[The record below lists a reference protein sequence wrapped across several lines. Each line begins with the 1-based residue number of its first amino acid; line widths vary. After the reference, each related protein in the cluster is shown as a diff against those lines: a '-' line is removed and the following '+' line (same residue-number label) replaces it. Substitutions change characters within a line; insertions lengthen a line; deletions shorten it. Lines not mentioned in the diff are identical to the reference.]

1 MNRKSSPVSSQ
12 AIHSVIGVAIMFL
25 FPHLPIPLPHVTPVG
40 MEILGIFIGT
50 LYLWTTVDPVWSSLL
65 SIFMVGISSYAP
77 MGQVLQSAFGFP
89 VVVQMFFLMI
99 VMNCLV
105 HNHLTAYIGRF
116 FLTLKINSGRPW
128 VFSAML
134 MFGSM
139 LMAAF
144 VGAFSPIFL
153 FWPVLYNIF
162 EDIGMKKGDKY
173 PTIMIILIA
182 FGAMLGFPVPPYS
195 GNSLAL
201 LNNFSTI
208 TENMGNKVV
217 VNNAAYMLLAV
228 VHAVIAV
235 TVIILFCKYVLRPDV
250 SKLKDLDVETLKKN
264 PLPPLN
270 NNQKFMAV
278 SFILYILS
286 MLLPSILPKTGFIK
300 FLSENSYG
308 IAIGYT
314 AILACVNLNK
324 DSSEPVLPFGKVMSR
339 FAWPTFFLCTSAIL
353 LGNVLTNESTGISAF
368 LNAILSPIFKGMSSV
383 TFCLMLM
390 VITVILTNLC
400 NSLVIGMLLQPVIA
414 AFCATSGMNPAPLV
428 ALLIIFVLSSA
439 GITPAASPDAAML
452 HGNQD
457 WLEGK
462 DVYKYASV
470 FVVLELILICA
481 VGIPFA
487 MALLN

>member
-1 MNRKSSPVSSQ
+1 
-12 AIHSVIGVAIMFL
+12 
-25 FPHLPIPLPHVTPVG
+25 
-40 MEILGIFIGT
+40 
-50 LYLWTTVDPVWSSLL
+50 
-65 SIFMVGISSYAP
+65 
-77 MGQVLQSAFGFP
+77 
-89 VVVQMFFLMI
+89 MFFLMI

-173 PTIMIILIA
+173 PIIMIILIA

-278 SFILYILS
+278 SFILYILFFCN
-286 MLLPSILPKTGFIK
+286 LLPDADGDYGDTDQPVQQSGNRYAAAAGYRSILRYFW
-300 FLSENSYG
+300 Y
-308 IAIGYT
+308 
-314 AILACVNLNK
+314 
-324 DSSEPVLPFGKVMSR
+324 
-339 FAWPTFFLCTSAIL
+339 
-353 LGNVLTNESTGISAF
+353 ESGSVSSAF
-368 LNAILSPIFKGMSSV
+368 HYLCIIQRRHYSGSFSLCSHASWKSGLAERKR
-383 TFCLMLM
+383 CL
-390 VITVILTNLC
+390 
-400 NSLVIGMLLQPVIA
+400 
-414 AFCATSGMNPAPLV
+414 
-428 ALLIIFVLSSA
+428 
-439 GITPAASPDAAML
+439 
-452 HGNQD
+452 
-457 WLEGK
+457 
-462 DVYKYASV
+462 
-470 FVVLELILICA
+470 
-481 VGIPFA
+481 
-487 MALLN
+487 

>member
-1 MNRKSSPVSSQ
+1 MNRKSFPVSAKTIH
-12 AIHSVIGVAIMFL
+12 AIIGVAIMLL
-25 FPHLPIPLPHVTPVG
+25 FPRLPIALPHVTPVG

-50 LYLWTTVDPVWSSLL
+50 LYLWTTVDPIWASLL
-65 SIFMVGISSYAP
+65 SIFMVGVSSYAP
-77 MGQVLQSAFGFP
+77 MPQVLQSAFGAP

-116 FLTLKINSGRPW
+116 FLTLKINNGRPW

-144 VGAFSPIFL
+144 IGAFSPIFL
-153 FWPVLYNIF
+153 FWPVLYDIF

-173 PTIMIILIA
+173 PTIMLMLIT

-217 VNNAAYMLLAV
+217 VNNAAYMFLAII
-228 VHAVIAV
+228 HAVIAMI
-235 TVIILFCKYVLRPDV
+235 VIILFCKYVLRPDV
-250 SKLKDLDVETLKKN
+250 SKLKDLDIEKLKKN

-278 SFILYILS
+278 SFVLYILS
-286 MLLPSILPKTGFIK
+286 MLLPSILPRTGFIG
-300 FLSENSYG
+300 FLSQNSTG
-308 IAIGYT
+308 IALGYT
-314 AILACVNLNK
+314 ALLACVNLNK
-324 DSSEPVLPFGKVMSR
+324 DKSTPVLPF
-339 FAWPTFFLCTSAIL
+339 
-353 LGNVLTNESTGISAF
+353 GNVLTNESTGISAF
-368 LNAILSPIFKGMSSV
+368 LNAILGPIFQNMSSV

-390 VITVILTNLC
+390 LITVVLTNLC

-414 AFCATSGMNPAPLV
+414 AFCVTSGMNPAPLV

-439 GITPAASPDAAML
+439 GITPAASPYAAML
-452 HGNQD
+452 HGNKE
-457 WLEGK
+457 WLQSK
-462 DVYKYASV
+462 DVYKYASI
-470 FVVLELILICA
+470 FVVLELVLICA
-481 VGIPFA
+481 IGIPAA
-487 MALLN
+487 MALIH